1 MLICRNEKSRTFN
14 LLFTERKKN
23 CPHCPKINLHL
34 RIKAE
39 PVTVG
44 PDATLYVWF
53 LCQRADISC
62 TVASSPTVTG
72 LVGPDAKHFLPE
84 YLIWI
89 LPIIAIFVCS
99 STYSSDQEK
108 AQFLSL
114 PRIYIWFFI
123 MMVFYWLTQYNS
135 WCSIISSSLM
145 TICMPIQAPH
155 NHINTLIMM
164 VFYCY

>member
-1 MLICRNEKSRTFN
+1 MKRAERLIFYLQKE
-14 LLFTERKKN
+14 KKN

-114 PRIYIWFFI
+114 PRMCNGAYG
-123 MMVFYWLTQYNS
+123 
-135 WCSIISSSLM
+135 SL
-145 TICMPIQAPH
+145 
-155 NHINTLIMM
+155 L
-164 VFYCY
+164 